1 MIVEKNEVKDE
12 VKDEKV
18 FIEEELYQEIKTKLN
33 KNNDYFSE
41 KEIKRYIK
49 NWFDFLIKLF
59 YNLYIFKIVC
69 QIVCQNNYYTDE
81 NIRKSELYKNRLNR
95 S

>member
-81 NIRKSELYKNRLNR
+81 NIRKKWVI
-95 S
+95 

>member
-49 NWFDFLIKLF
+49 N
-59 YNLYIFKIVC
+59 
-69 QIVCQNNYYTDE
+69 
-81 NIRKSELYKNRLNR
+81 
-95 S
+95 